1 MVRGGNDV
9 SIPQQRCLSPAINGN
24 RGVKD
29 EDEVEEKEE
38 EEKEEEEEEEEYE
51 GDVEGDPGAEDPET
65 MGGRLRKICFRSR
78 ARDVFPVHESTK
90 ECRNPGEGRM
100 STRLPGARFS
110 AHADPDSSFS
120 SQVFQG

>member
-1 MVRGGNDV
+1 MQSSKALH
-9 SIPQQRCLSPAINGN
+9 SILTQTE
-24 RGVKD
+24 D
-29 EDEVEEKEE
+29 EDEVKEKE
-38 EEKEEEEEEEEYE
+38 EEEEEEEEYE